1 MEADLTDEAMP
12 ARIFDAAEAEFCPV
26 DILINNASSWR
37 QDSFRVGVP
46 DAVGRDPERVTA
58 ASVIVYPPVTNT
70 GWVTPEVEAA
80 VDRVATPDEV
90 AEVIA
95 LLCTDAA
102 APVAL
107 RNRME
112 ARMRRFLESDGFE
125 QVLEEG
131 RARKAAGGGE
141 SR

>member
-70 GWVTPEVEAA
+70 GWVTDEVRTLVESGKEHTHIAQPA
-80 VDRVATPDEV
+80 EV

-95 LLCTDAA
+95 YLCTDAA
-102 APVAL
+102 RLLTGNILHL
-107 RNRME
+107 R
-112 ARMRRFLESDGFE
+112 
-125 QVLEEG
+125 
-131 RARKAAGGGE
+131 
-141 SR
+141 